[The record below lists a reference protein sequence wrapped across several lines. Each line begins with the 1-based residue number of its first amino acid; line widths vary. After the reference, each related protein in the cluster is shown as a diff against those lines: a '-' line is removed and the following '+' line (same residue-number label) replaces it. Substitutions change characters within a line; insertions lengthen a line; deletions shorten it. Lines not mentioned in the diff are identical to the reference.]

1 MKKNKYETIAFVQ
14 EGRPL
19 IKDLNPKIQKVII
32 DFDFSDNYEYS
43 QNAYSV
49 ELHPTD
55 KAFFAIDCINH
66 SCTKGYM
73 TISQDLETIAK
84 NEKLPL
90 YGKMVCDGWQ
100 AQSKR
105 GNHRC
110 KAVIKYKIKIKS
122 AEETQ

>member
-1 MKKNKYETIAFVQ
+1 MKKNKYETIAFMQ

-73 TISQDLETIAK
+73 TISHDLESIAK
-84 NEKLPL
+84 NAKDQICGKL
-90 YGKMVCDGWQ
+90 VCDGWQ
-100 AQSKR
+100 AQSKI
-105 GNHRC
+105 GNHQC
-110 KAVIKYKIKIKS
+110 MAVTKYKIKAYS
-122 AEETQ
+122 SPT